1 VETDEDD
8 ELFLST
14 MTKNPKQEKKATRAV
29 QYKGASRLVDL
40 ILYRVLL
47 ERFSDRRADGRALF
61 CVVYAVI
68 E

>member
-1 VETDEDD
+1 METDEDD

-29 QYKGASRLVDL
+29 QYKGASKLVDL

-47 ERFSDRRADGRALF
+47 CAFQTDGQTDARSSGMF
-61 CVVYAVI
+61 MP
-68 E
+68 

>member
-1 VETDEDD
+1 METDEDD

-29 QYKGASRLVDL
+29 QYKGASKLVDL

-47 ERFSDRRADGRALF
+47 CAFQTDGQTDTRSSGMF
-61 CVVYAVI
+61 MP
-68 E
+68 